1 MNLPDKY
8 HVGSRLRCSG
18 VPDGAAGCMVAR
30 IHLRKRGGLVYLR
43 QRGGLL
49 RRPNLSRVGDPSPS
63 SGLAPTQTSRSDSEF
78 QNTHLWQFEFEPST
92 DGK

>member
-1 MNLPDKY
+1 MNLPDNY
-8 HVGSRLRCSG
+8 RVGSRLRCSG

-30 IHLRKRGGLVYLR
+30 IHLR

-63 SGLAPTQTSRSDSEF
+63 SGLAPTQTSRSDTEF
-78 QNTHLWQFEFEPST
+78 QNTHLW
-92 DGK
+92 